1 MSGPSEP
8 FVTSTL
14 QRYKKNLLNKTQM
27 AIFFLPTNPWIIFA
41 KLYFLLYCLYFKYY
55 NVKNFNG

>member
-1 MSGPSEP
+1 
-8 FVTSTL
+8 
-14 QRYKKNLLNKTQM
+14 M
-27 AIFFLPTNPWIIFA
+27 AFFFYPLTPWIIFA